1 MPQRRTTSWP
11 SRPTAGAATR
21 SRVVER
27 PLYHWSTRL
36 FKHIYVYINT
46 IVPPCT
52 HTHAHFCTATKRS
65 RFPSATR
72 VRAIGRSSPRL
83 RYGLLPPLLLAWLLL
98 VCLLSC
104 CCCCLSRS
112 CFTGLLFPPFRIGAQ
127 SLGNARGSRS
137 LLLASYLST
146 LSSRRC
152 LLCETNHGA
161 TWLGATEVCRSLA
174 GWLVGAWHRGYVP
187 HHTLRSLRSKCM
199 DGPPV
204 LSRGTSHSHTRLS
217 PTNALNSPCTFLYTT
232 LAIDDQPIG
241 LRATTSTSL
250 RTRLRC
256 TAAVP
261 ARRQRWRHARRA
273 AVSIIDER
281 RRRVHGLRRH
291 RRRPNRPRSHHALR
305 SP

>member
-1 MPQRRTTSWP
+1 
-11 SRPTAGAATR
+11 
-21 SRVVER
+21 VVER

-46 IVPPCT
+46 IVPPF
-52 HTHAHFCTATKRS
+52 THARSCTATKRS

-104 CCCCLSRS
+104 CCCCCCLSRS

-137 LLLASYLST
+137 LLLASYLSID
-146 LSSRRC
+146 LELEALLVVRNQSWSHLARC
-152 LLCETNHGA
+152 HRGTSLAG
-161 TWLGATEVCRSLA
+161 SLA
-174 GWLVGAWHRGYVP
+174 GWLVGAWPRLRSSP
-187 HHTLRSLRSKCM
+187 LRSLRSKCM